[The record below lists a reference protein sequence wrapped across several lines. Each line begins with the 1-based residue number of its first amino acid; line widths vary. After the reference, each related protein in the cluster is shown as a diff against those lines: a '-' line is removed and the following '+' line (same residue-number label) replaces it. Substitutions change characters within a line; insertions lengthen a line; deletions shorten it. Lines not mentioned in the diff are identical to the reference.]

1 MGLSALS
8 KVNLSNI
15 DVNKLNSITAVSG
28 NTRVKAKIPGMV
40 TGGMTQSNGPVIVGE
55 RGPQLVQLP
64 KNTKVR
70 NNNQYN
76 QLGNTNNKTN
86 LLLNTVVSKLD
97 QLIDKTPNVYLDGR
111 LVSQLLIK
119 NKITY

>member
-15 DVNKLNSITAVSG
+15 DVNKLNSITAVS
-28 NTRVKAKIPGMV
+28 RVSAIKAKIPGMAQ
-40 TGGMTQSNGPVIVGE
+40 GGIVQSTGPVVVGE
-55 RGPQLVQLP
+55 RGPQIVQLP
-64 KNTKVR
+64 KNTRVR

-76 QLGNTNNKTN
+76 QINNNNNKTN
-86 LLLNTVVSKLD
+86 LLLNTVISKLD

-111 LVSQLLIK
+111 LVTQLLIK